1 VARCPH
7 LWLVEYGESPFPFP
21 SVSHHCYVS
30 LPGVTV
36 GQREQRRYCLTK
48 RYTTCPLFPSPPEE
62 EMLAAAAEPVL
73 EGTEPVAA
81 MEPLAQE
88 PAEKRE
94 PERPPARPPEKIIAP
109 ELGPEP
115 VVGLASREPVRPPV
129 AEEILVEPGPVA
141 MATTPESSAIVEPA
155 RDVPSEPTP
164 RITLVRFR
172 ALPWAVAGVAAL
184 ALLCIGAVVVAGL
197 AGLASG
203 IDISTLQLPSL
214 GSSLLLVV
222 SGVSFVGAI
231 LLLALLLWARRRG
244 PA

>member
-1 VARCPH
+1 
-7 LWLVEYGESPFPFP
+7 
-21 SVSHHCYVS
+21 
-30 LPGVTV
+30 
-36 GQREQRRYCLTK
+36 
-48 RYTTCPLFPSPPEE
+48 
-62 EMLAAAAEPVL
+62 MLAAAAEPVL

-141 MATTPESSAIVEPA
+141 MAATQAPNAIVEPA
-155 RDVPSEPTP
+155 GDVPSEPTP